1 MDENEL
7 RNRTKS
13 FAIRIINLVNTLPN
27 SQLGKMVGNQ
37 LLKSGTSV
45 GANYRSA
52 CRARSHA
59 EFTSKLGIVLEE
71 ADESLYWMEIIV
83 EANLLEQ
90 KRMVEII
97 QEANELVA
105 IFTTSLKTSKQ
116 HYTK

>member
-1 MDENEL
+1 MNENEL
-7 RNRTKS
+7 KDRTKS
-13 FAIRIINLVNTLPN
+13 FAIRIINLVNTLPK
-27 SQLGKMVGNQ
+27 SQPGVVVANQ
-37 LLKSGTSV
+37 LLRSGTSV

-59 EFTSKLGIVLEE
+59 DFISKLGIVLEE

-90 KRMVEII
+90 KRMVEIML
-97 QEANELVA
+97 EANELIA